1 MTSSLPA
8 KPAAPTSASMIE
20 LSQIAAYLRLKYEIA
35 AIVSQPDSGFQAS
48 RREMSEGLA
57 RSMTIAG
64 ESWTYAT
71 AKGGYSFT
79 SPRRRFSVFVADDPA
94 RHSIFT
100 SPELLGYLRA
110 FTALAELNQ
119 LVIDMWLTRAAMRG
133 EVLEASGGWRL
144 AR

>member
-1 MTSSLPA
+1 
-8 KPAAPTSASMIE
+8 MIE

-64 ESWTYAT
+64 ESWTYST

-94 RHSIFT
+94 RHSTFT

-133 EVLEASGGWRL
+133 EVLEAPGGGWRL

>member
-1 MTSSLPA
+1 
-8 KPAAPTSASMIE
+8 MIE

-64 ESWTYAT
+64 ESWTYST

-94 RHSIFT
+94 RHSTFT

>member
-1 MTSSLPA
+1 MSS
-8 KPAAPTSASMIE
+8 APTSANMIE
-20 LSQIAAYLRLKYEIA
+20 LSQIAAYLRLKYEIVV
-35 AIVSQPDSGFQAS
+35 AIAQPDSDFQPS

-64 ESWTYAT
+64 ESWTYST

-94 RHSIFT
+94 RHSTFT

-133 EVLEASGGWRL
+133 EVLEATGGWRL